1 MPAIEEEVG
10 QLLRDRALTIAVAE
24 ACTAGLVGSM
34 LCSVPGSS
42 RYFYGGV
49 IAYTG
54 GSKTRVLG
62 VPEEMLRSESSVS
75 AAVALE
81 MAHRTRQLFATDV
94 AVSTT
99 GIAGPGGG
107 SSDKPIGL
115 FYIGI
120 SAGDGYVATREVRW
134 SGDRNANREQT
145 AQAALE
151 LVKSYLLE
159 RA

>member
-10 QLLRDRALTIAVAE
+10 RLLREKGLTIAVAE
-24 ACTAGLVGSM
+24 ACTAGLIGSM

-62 VPEEMLRSESSVS
+62 VPEELLRRESSVS
-75 AAVALE
+75 PAVALE
-81 MAHRTRQLFATDV
+81 MARRARQLLDTDV
-94 AVSTT
+94 GVSTT
-99 GIAGPGGG
+99 GVAGPTGG

-115 FYIGI
+115 FYIGVT
-120 SAGDGYVATREVRW
+120 ARDGYEATQELRW
-134 SGDRNANREQT
+134 RGDRNANRENT
-145 AQAALE
+145 ARAALE
-151 LVKSYLLE
+151 LVKAYLT
-159 RA
+159 